1 MDVPAFCVSEVEFY
15 ERAVTLRMPFRFG
28 AATLTECPQAF
39 VRARIELAD
48 GRGAHGAAAEL
59 MIPKWF
65 DKSPNKSN
73 DDNIADLR
81 TSLRN
86 AAAAYAATRNA
97 RSAFGHFAAHY
108 KMLIGAGAAAG
119 LDPLVANYG
128 PALLDRAILD
138 ALCRLFGLP
147 FHGAIRSNLTGIDTS
162 LTPDLDAFDISRF
175 LADLKSS
182 KSIAARHTVG
192 LLDPLTSSDGLAR
205 ISDGLPE
212 TLEEV
217 IAAYGN
223 QHFKVKLAGD
233 PDADVDRLVCIAEV
247 LDQLPHYEVTLDG
260 NEQYQGVGSIAE
272 FWRRMA
278 GTAAL
283 ARLDAATLY
292 MEQPLARGLAL
303 DADVSALARIK
314 PLLIDESDATLDAFP
329 AARQCGYE
337 GVSSK
342 SCKGVYK
349 SILNAARCARWNAEA
364 STSRYFLSAEDLT
377 MQAGIAVQQDLA
389 LVATLGLRHVERN
402 GHHYVNGFAGQG
414 ADEREQQAFL
424 NAQPGLYESS
434 AGSVRLAFRDGRI
447 DLTSLAAPGFAS
459 RVHPEWA
466 TLEPLGAALSSGS
479 QAVTQP

>member
-1 MDVPAFCVSEVEFY
+1 MEVPAFCVSEVECY
-15 ERAVTLRMPFRFG
+15 ERSVTLRMPFRFG
-28 AATLTECPQAF
+28 AATLTACPQAF
-39 VRARIELAD
+39 VRARIQLAD
-48 GRGAHGAAAEL
+48 GRSAHGAAAEL

-65 DKSPNKSN
+65 DKSPHKSN

-86 AAAAYAATRNA
+86 AAAAYVAKRSA
-97 RSAFGHFAAHY
+97 RSGFGHFAAHY
-108 KMLIGAGAAAG
+108 RMLIGAGAAAG
-119 LDPLVANYG
+119 LNPLVANYG

-138 ALCRLFGLP
+138 ALCRLSGAP
-147 FHGAIRSNLTGIDTS
+147 FHGAIQSNLPGIETS
-162 LTPDLDAFDISRF
+162 LTPDLDAFDIARF
-175 LADLKSS
+175 LADLKPS

-192 LLDPLTSSDGLAR
+192 LLDPLSSAGLNG

-223 QHFKVKLAGD
+223 QYFKLKLAGD
-233 PDADVDRLVCIAEV
+233 PDADIDRLVNIAEV
-247 LDQLPHYEVTLDG
+247 LDRLPHYEVTLDG
-260 NEQYQGVGSIAE
+260 NEQYQDVGSITD
-272 FWRRMA
+272 FWRKMA
-278 GTAAL
+278 ATAAL
-283 ARLDAATLY
+283 TRLDAATLY
-292 MEQPLARGLAL
+292 LEQPLARGSAL
-303 DADVSALARIK
+303 DVDVSALARIK

-342 SCKGVYK
+342 SCKGIYK

-402 GHHYVNGFAGQG
+402 GHHYVNGFSGQG
-414 ADEREQQAFL
+414 ASEREQQAFL
-424 NAQPGLYESS
+424 NAQPGLYEYS
-434 AGSVRLAFRDGRI
+434 AHSVRLAFRDGRI
-447 DLTSLAAPGFAS
+447 DLSSLAAPGFAS
-459 RVHPEWA
+459 RAHPEWA
-466 TLEPLGAALSSGS
+466 TLEPLGAAPAAKP